1 MGCPSNS
8 NWCVLNV
15 IWLTGYWI
23 CVTVAI
29 FAAQIMRTEKE
40 LVKVHGYMNLPI
52 ALILIGLVFDVIVCL
67 VEFIMVDQKLDLE
80 DEEPEFLYCVESV
93 LRFGF
98 YFLSYLR
105 FSGMLSEKPDVSV
118 LVYWIM
124 FRLILSSFM
133 CCITK
138 KIMDDADRRINAKKV
153 VEPNVWI
160 LQKLA

>member
-8 NWCVLNV
+8 NWCILNV

-29 FAAQIMRTEKE
+29 FAAQIMRTEKD
-40 LVKVHGYMNLPI
+40 LVHDYTNLPM
-52 ALILIGLVFDVIVCL
+52 ALILIGFVFDLIVCF
-67 VEFIMVDQKLDLE
+67 VEFIMVDGKLDLE
-80 DEEPEFLYCVESV
+80 EDPTFLYCVESL
-93 LRFGF
+93 LRVGF
-98 YFLSYLR
+98 FFLSAFR
-105 FSGMLSEKPDVSV
+105 FSAMLFENPDVSV

-153 VEPNVWI
+153 VGPNN
-160 LQKLA
+160 A

>member
-29 FAAQIMRTEKE
+29 FAAQIMRTEKD
-40 LVKVHGYMNLPI
+40 LVVHDYTNLPM
-52 ALILIGLVFDVIVCL
+52 ALILIGFVFDLIVCL
-67 VEFIMVDQKLDLE
+67 VEFSMVVEKLENLA
-80 DEEPEFLYCVESV
+80 DEKPEFLYCVETFLRYGFYGLSC
-93 LRFGF
+93 LRF
-98 YFLSYLR
+98 L
-105 FSGMLSEKPDVSV
+105 GMLSENPDVSV

-138 KIMDDADRRINAKKV
+138 KIMDDADRRVNAKKV
-153 VEPNVWI
+153 VGPNN
-160 LQKLA
+160 A

>member
-1 MGCPSNS
+1 MGWPSNS

-29 FAAQIMRTEKE
+29 FAAQIMRTEKD
-40 LVKVHGYMNLPI
+40 LVHDYTNLPM
-52 ALILIGLVFDVIVCL
+52 ALILIGFAFDSIVCL
-67 VEFIMVDQKLDLE
+67 VEFIMVDAKLVLD
-80 DEEPEFLYCVESV
+80 DEKPEFLYCVESI

-98 YFLSYLR
+98 YFLSYFR
-105 FSGMLSEKPDVSV
+105 FSGMLSENPDVSV

-124 FRLILSSFM
+124 FRIILSSFM

-138 KIMDDADRRINAKKV
+138 KIMDDADRRRVNAKKV

>member
-1 MGCPSNS
+1 MKIEEENNFAIRTKMGCPSNS
-8 NWCVLNV
+8 NWCILNV

-29 FAAQIMRTEKE
+29 FAANT
-40 LVKVHGYMNLPI
+40 NLP
-52 ALILIGLVFDVIVCL
+52 ALIFIGFVFDLIVCL
-67 VEFIMVDQKLDLE
+67 VEFIMVDGKLDLE
-80 DEEPEFLYCVESV
+80 DEEPGFLYCVESL
-93 LRFGF
+93 LRVGF

-124 FRLILSSFM
+124 FRIILSSFM

-138 KIMDDADRRINAKKV
+138 KIMDDADRRRANAKKV
-153 VEPNVWI
+153 VGPNN
-160 LQKLA
+160 A

>member
-29 FAAQIMRTEKE
+29 FAAQILRTEKD
-40 LVKVHGYMNLPI
+40 LVKVHGYTNLPM
-52 ALILIGLVFDVIVCL
+52 ALILIGLVFDIIVCL
-67 VEFIMVDQKLDLE
+67 VEFIMVNEKLEDLE
-80 DEEPEFLYCVESV
+80 DEKPEFLYCVESF

-98 YFLSYLR
+98 YILSYVR
-105 FSGMLSEKPDVSV
+105 FTGMMSEKPDVSV

-124 FRLILSSFM
+124 FSLILSSFM

-138 KIMDDADRRINAKKV
+138 KIMDDVDRRVNAKKV
-153 VEPNVWI
+153 VGPSN
-160 LQKLA
+160 A

>member
-8 NWCVLNV
+8 NWCILNV

-29 FAAQIMRTEKE
+29 FAAQIMRTEKD
-40 LVKVHGYMNLPI
+40 LVHDYTNLPM
-52 ALILIGLVFDVIVCL
+52 ALILIGFVFDLIVCF
-67 VEFIMVDQKLDLE
+67 VEFIMVDGKLDLE
-80 DEEPEFLYCVESV
+80 DEEPGFLYCVESL
-93 LRFGF
+93 LRVGF
-98 YFLSYLR
+98 YFLSFLR
-105 FSGMLSEKPDVSV
+105 FCGMLSENPDVSV

-138 KIMDDADRRINAKKV
+138 KIMDDADRRVNAKKV
-153 VEPNVWI
+153 VGPKVVITFN
-160 LQKLA
+160 A

>member
-1 MGCPSNS
+1 MGWPSNS

-29 FAAQIMRTEKE
+29 FAAQIMRTEKD
-40 LVKVHGYMNLPI
+40 LVHDYTNLPM
-52 ALILIGLVFDVIVCL
+52 ALILIGLKFDLIVCF
-67 VEFIMVDQKLDLE
+67 VEFIMVDGKLDLE
-80 DEEPEFLYCVESV
+80 DEEPGFLYCVESL
-93 LRFGF
+93 LRVGF
-98 YFLSYLR
+98 YFLSFLR
-105 FSGMLSEKPDVSV
+105 FCGMLSENPDVSV

-138 KIMDDADRRINAKKV
+138 KIMDDADRRRVNAKKV